1 MIKLCFSL
9 LVLALP
15 SWGCAQT
22 AASGHSVQNGASQV
36 ETSVRTEAPLRFGY
50 FSYDSV
56 FHAMPE
62 YVIAEENLDELRKK
76 YDAEMKRSEDEF
88 NAKYEEFLEGE
99 KDFIPS
105 IRQKRQ
111 SELQEMMDKNVAFKK
126 EALRLLGKA
135 REDAFAPLRAKIKNA
150 LQAVAKEGGYA
161 FILNTD
167 SDASPYID
175 PTIGHNVEPLL
186 RSFLKIK

>member
-1 MIKLCFSL
+1 
-9 LVLALP
+9 
-15 SWGCAQT
+15 
-22 AASGHSVQNGASQV
+22 
-36 ETSVRTEAPLRFGY
+36 
-50 FSYDSV
+50 
-56 FHAMPE
+56 MPE
-62 YVIAEENLDELRKK
+62 YVIAEKNLDELRKK

-135 REDAFAPLRAKIKNA
+135 REDAFATLRAKIKNA